1 MGRVRVKARVGVR
14 VRVRV
19 RARVRV
25 GLGFRVRVSE
35 YGAWPGR
42 LGLKRGGLDDRA
54 WVRGRGRG
62 RTRGRTRL
70 VRALS
75 PSSTTPR

>member
-1 MGRVRVKARVGVR
+1 MGRVRVKARVGVRVR

-42 LGLKRGGLDDRA
+42 LGLKRGGLSADRPRA
-54 WVRGRGRG
+54 GR
-62 RTRGRTRL
+62 
-70 VRALS
+70 V
-75 PSSTTPR
+75 